1 VTFRTRTFLSVLVAA
16 SLAVGVSTLLVEY
29 SLKRYLRGD
38 IERNLL
44 GQTRLTASLLAHHEM
59 LTDADAEADAIG
71 KRIGARVTFIAK
83 DGVVLGDSEVDAAA
97 VPRLEN
103 HSGREE
109 VREAAATG
117 EGLSIRRSQTTAV
130 ETLYAA
136 VAVPDSP
143 VAYARLALPLT
154 EVNDRV
160 ASVRRLALVG
170 LLAGLLVA
178 LLLTWMASFLINRR
192 IRVVAETARRYREGD
207 FSRPARD
214 HGRDEIGTVANVLD
228 DTARELGSRLADMA
242 RQRAHTDAIL
252 TGMAE
257 GVLLVNGAGR
267 LVLTN
272 PAGRQMLRLP
282 EDTGDTHYVE
292 LVRNPDVC
300 RRVAAALTGERPAPV
315 ELQLDPGT
323 RRIFIAH
330 VVPVAGVGG
339 GGAVLVLRDIT
350 ELRQADQVRRDFV
363 ANVSH
368 ELRTPLTAIRGY
380 VEALQDAPGSPQET
394 RQFLEIIDRHSLRME
409 RLVRDLLRLARLDAG
424 QEPLSLGRCNVSEV
438 VDGAVRDLEGQLRQ
452 RQQTVR
458 TTIGADARVVLADPA
473 KLGDALRNLLE
484 NASNYSPEGATID
497 VATARN
503 DESHVRLTIAD
514 RGPGIPEA
522 DLSRVFERF
531 YRVDRSRTRDPGGT
545 GLGLAI
551 VRHLVELQEGRVVA
565 VAREGGGTV
574 LVVVLRDPPP

>member
-1 VTFRTRTFLSVLVAA
+1 
-16 SLAVGVSTLLVEY
+16 
-29 SLKRYLRGD
+29 
-38 IERNLL
+38 
-44 GQTRLTASLLAHHEM
+44 
-59 LTDADAEADAIG
+59 
-71 KRIGARVTFIAK
+71 
-83 DGVVLGDSEVDAAA
+83 
-97 VPRLEN
+97 
-103 HSGREE
+103 
-109 VREAAATG
+109 
-117 EGLSIRRSQTTAV
+117 
-130 ETLYAA
+130 
-136 VAVPDSP
+136 
-143 VAYARLALPLT
+143 
-154 EVNDRV
+154 
-160 ASVRRLALVG
+160 
-170 LLAGLLVA
+170 
-178 LLLTWMASFLINRR
+178 
-192 IRVVAETARRYREGD
+192 
-207 FSRPARD
+207 
-214 HGRDEIGTVANVLD
+214 
-228 DTARELGSRLADMA
+228 
-242 RQRAHTDAIL
+242 
-252 TGMAE
+252 
-257 GVLLVNGAGR
+257 
-267 LVLTN
+267 
-272 PAGRQMLRLP
+272 MLRLP

>member
-424 QEPLSLGRCNVSEV
+424 QEPLSLGRCKVSEV

>member
-1 VTFRTRTFLSVLVAA
+1 MTFRTRTFLSVLVAA